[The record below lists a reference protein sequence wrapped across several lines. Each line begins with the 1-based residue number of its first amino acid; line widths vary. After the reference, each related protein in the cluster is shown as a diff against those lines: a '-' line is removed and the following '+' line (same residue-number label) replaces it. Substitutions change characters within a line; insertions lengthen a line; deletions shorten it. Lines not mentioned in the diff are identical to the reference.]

1 MAGGVTGG
9 AAGTWSDRFEQGL
22 HPFIEAFNASIGFD
36 LTLLQEDLDG
46 SIAHAR
52 MLGACEV
59 ITAVEAEQLI
69 QGLET
74 IRSEAAA
81 GSFQPGLEDED
92 VHFAVERRLITL
104 LGPLGKKLHT
114 GRSRNDQVGTD
125 LRLWLRRRLD
135 EFLLDLQRLQ
145 QALLRQADRH
155 RRTMIPGY
163 THLQRAQ
170 PLCLAHHLL
179 AYVEM
184 LERDRQRLLDVRR
197 RVNICPLGA
206 AALAGTSVGIDRR
219 RTAAELGFDAIY
231 ANSLDAV
238 SDRDFCVEFAAA
250 ASLVMAHLSRLAE
263 EVIAWASEEFRFIR
277 LSDRCA
283 TGSSLM
289 PQKKNPDVPEL
300 VRGKCGRV
308 FGHLQGMLTMIKG
321 LPLAYNKDFQE
332 DKEALFDTYRT
343 ARDCVEAMAIL
354 FEEGL
359 DFRSDRLNQAV
370 EQDFSNAT
378 DVADY
383 LVARGVPFREAYQ
396 LVGAVVRRC
405 LEQHCLLRDLK
416 LSEWKE
422 LHPAFEDDL
431 HSVLAPEAVVAAR
444 TSEGGTGFVRVDEQL
459 ALWMTRINRCEPEG

>member
-9 AAGTWSDRFEQGL
+9 AAGAWSDRFEQGL

-46 SIAHAR
+46 SMAHAR
-52 MLGACEV
+52 MLASCGV
-59 ITAVEAEQLI
+59 IAEEEAVQLVD
-69 QGLET
+69 GLEM
-74 IRSEAAA
+74 IRTEAAD
-81 GSFQPGLEDED
+81 GRFNPGLEDED
-92 VHFAVERRLITL
+92 VHFAVERRLIAL
-104 LGPLGKKLHT
+104 VGSVGKKLHT

-135 EFLLDLQRLQ
+135 EIDGDLQRLQ
-145 QALLRQADRH
+145 RALLDQADRH
-155 RRTMIPGY
+155 QSTMIPGY

-179 AYVEM
+179 AYIEM
-184 LERDRQRLLDVRR
+184 LQRDRQRLGDVRG

-206 AALAGTSVGIDRR
+206 AALAGTPVPIDRR
-219 RTAAELGFDAIY
+219 RTAEDLGFAAIY

-238 SDRDFCVEFAAA
+238 SDRDFCVEFSAA

-263 EVIAWASEEFRFIR
+263 EVIAWASEEFGFVR

-308 FGHLQGMLTMIKG
+308 FGHLQGLLTMIKG

-332 DKEALFDTYRT
+332 DKEALFDAYRT
-343 ARDCVEAMAIL
+343 TRDCVEAMAIL

-359 DFRSDRLNQAV
+359 EFRIDRLNQAV
-370 EQDFSNAT
+370 ESDFSNAT

-405 LEQHCLLRDLK
+405 LEQGCLLRE
-416 LSEWKE
+416 LSLEQWKE
-422 LHPAFEDDL
+422 LHPAFEADL
-431 HSVLAPEAVVAAR
+431 HEALAPRAVVSAR
-444 TSEGGTGFVRVDEQL
+444 RSEGGTGFDRVHEQVM
-459 ALWMTRINRCEPEG
+459 LWQERLKESAVG

>member
-9 AAGTWSDRFEQGL
+9 AAGAWSDRFEQGL

-52 MLGACEV
+52 MLASCGV
-59 ITAVEAEQLI
+59 IAEEEAVQLVE
-69 QGLET
+69 GLEM
-74 IRSEAAA
+74 IRTEAAD
-81 GSFQPGLEDED
+81 GRFNPGLADED
-92 VHFAVERRLITL
+92 VHFAVERRLIAL
-104 LGPLGKKLHT
+104 VGSVGKKLHT

-135 EFLLDLQRLQ
+135 EIDGDLQRLQ
-145 QALLRQADRH
+145 RALLDQADRH
-155 RRTMIPGY
+155 QSTMIPGY

-179 AYVEM
+179 AYIEM
-184 LERDRQRLLDVRR
+184 LQRDRQRLGDVRE

-206 AALAGTSVGIDRR
+206 AALAGTPVPIDRR
-219 RTAAELGFDAIY
+219 RTAEDLGFAAIY

-238 SDRDFCVEFAAA
+238 SDRDFCVEFSAA

-263 EVIAWASEEFRFIR
+263 EVIAWASEEFGFVR

-308 FGHLQGMLTMIKG
+308 FGHLQGLLTMIKG

-332 DKEALFDTYRT
+332 DKEALFDAYRT
-343 ARDCVEAMAIL
+343 TRDCVEAMAIL

-359 DFRSDRLNQAV
+359 EFRIDRLNQAV
-370 EQDFSNAT
+370 ESDFSNAT

-405 LEQHCLLRDLK
+405 LEQGCLLRE
-416 LSEWKE
+416 LSLEQWKE
-422 LHPAFEDDL
+422 LHPAFEADL
-431 HSVLAPEAVVAAR
+431 HEALAPRAVVSAR
-444 TSEGGTGFVRVDEQL
+444 RSEGGTGFDRVHEQVM
-459 ALWMTRINRCEPEG
+459 LWQERLKESAVG

>member
-9 AAGTWSDRFEQGL
+9 AAGAWSNRFEQGL

-52 MLGACEV
+52 MLASCGV
-59 ITAVEAEQLI
+59 IAEEEAVQLVD
-69 QGLET
+69 GLEL
-74 IRSEAAA
+74 IRTEAAD
-81 GSFQPGLEDED
+81 GRFNPGLEDED
-92 VHFAVERRLITL
+92 VHFAVERRLIAL
-104 LGPLGKKLHT
+104 VGSVGKKLHT

-135 EFLLDLQRLQ
+135 EIDGDLQRLQ
-145 QALLRQADRH
+145 RALLDQADRH
-155 RRTMIPGY
+155 QSTMIPGY

-179 AYVEM
+179 AYIEM
-184 LERDRQRLLDVRR
+184 LQRDRQRLGDVRG

-206 AALAGTSVGIDRR
+206 AALAGTPVPIDRR
-219 RTAAELGFDAIY
+219 RTAEDLGFTAIY

-238 SDRDFCVEFAAA
+238 SDRDFCVEFSAA

-263 EVIAWASEEFRFIR
+263 EVIAWASEEFGFVR

-308 FGHLQGMLTMIKG
+308 FGHLQGLLTMIKG

-332 DKEALFDTYRT
+332 DKEALFDAYRT
-343 ARDCVEAMAIL
+343 TRDCVEAMAIL

-359 DFRSDRLNQAV
+359 EFRIDRLNQAV
-370 EQDFSNAT
+370 ESDFSNAT

-405 LEQHCLLRDLK
+405 LEQGCLLRE
-416 LSEWKE
+416 LSLEQWKE
-422 LHPAFEDDL
+422 LHPAFEADL
-431 HSVLAPEAVVAAR
+431 HEALAPRAVVSAR
-444 TSEGGTGFVRVDEQL
+444 RSEGGTGFDRVHEQL
-459 ALWMTRINRCEPEG
+459 MLWQERLKESAVG

>member
-9 AAGTWSDRFEQGL
+9 AAGAWSDRFEQGL

-52 MLGACEV
+52 MLASCGV
-59 ITAVEAEQLI
+59 IAEQEAVQLVE
-69 QGLET
+69 GLEM
-74 IRSEAAA
+74 IRTEAAD
-81 GSFQPGLEDED
+81 GRFNPGLADED
-92 VHFAVERRLITL
+92 VHFAVERRLIAL
-104 LGPLGKKLHT
+104 VGSVGKKLHT

-135 EFLLDLQRLQ
+135 EIDGDLQRLQ
-145 QALLRQADRH
+145 RALLDQADRH
-155 RRTMIPGY
+155 QSTMIPGY

-179 AYVEM
+179 AYIEM
-184 LERDRQRLLDVRR
+184 LQRDRQRLGDVRG

-206 AALAGTSVGIDRR
+206 AALAGTPVPIDRR
-219 RTAAELGFDAIY
+219 RTAEDLGFAAIY

-238 SDRDFCVEFAAA
+238 SDRDFCVEFSAA

-263 EVIAWASEEFRFIR
+263 EVIAWASEEFGFVR

-308 FGHLQGMLTMIKG
+308 FGHLQGLLTMIKG

-332 DKEALFDTYRT
+332 DKEALFDAYRT
-343 ARDCVEAMAIL
+343 TRDCVEAMAIL

-359 DFRSDRLNQAV
+359 EFRIDRLNQAV
-370 EQDFSNAT
+370 ESDFSNAT

-405 LEQHCLLRDLK
+405 LEQGCLLRE
-416 LSEWKE
+416 LSLEQWKE
-422 LHPAFEDDL
+422 LHPAFEADL
-431 HSVLAPEAVVAAR
+431 HEALAPRAVVSAR
-444 TSEGGTGFVRVDEQL
+444 RSEGGTGFDRVHEQVM
-459 ALWMTRINRCEPEG
+459 LWQERLKGSAFG

>member
-1 MAGGVTGG
+1 MAGVTGG
-9 AAGTWSDRFEQGL
+9 AAGAWSDRFEQGL

-52 MLGACEV
+52 MLASCGV
-59 ITAVEAEQLI
+59 IAEQEAVQLVE
-69 QGLET
+69 GLEM
-74 IRSEAAA
+74 IRTEAAD
-81 GSFQPGLEDED
+81 GRFNPGLADED
-92 VHFAVERRLITL
+92 VHFAVERRLIAL
-104 LGPLGKKLHT
+104 VGSVGKKLHT

-135 EFLLDLQRLQ
+135 EIDGDLQRLQ
-145 QALLRQADRH
+145 RALLDQADRH
-155 RRTMIPGY
+155 QSTMIPGY

-179 AYVEM
+179 AYIEM
-184 LERDRQRLLDVRR
+184 LQRDRQRLGDVRR

-206 AALAGTSVGIDRR
+206 AALAGTPVPIDRR
-219 RTAAELGFDAIY
+219 RTAEDLGFTAIY

-238 SDRDFCVEFAAA
+238 SDRDFCVEFSAA

-263 EVIAWASEEFRFIR
+263 EVIAWASEEFGFVR

-308 FGHLQGMLTMIKG
+308 FGHLQGLLTMIKG

-332 DKEALFDTYRT
+332 DKEALFDAYRT
-343 ARDCVEAMAIL
+343 TRDCVEAMAIL

-359 DFRSDRLNQAV
+359 EFRIDRLNQAV
-370 EQDFSNAT
+370 ESDFSNAT

-405 LEQHCLLRDLK
+405 LEQGCLLRE
-416 LSEWKE
+416 LSLEEWKE
-422 LHPAFEDDL
+422 LHPAFEADL
-431 HSVLAPEAVVAAR
+431 HEALAPRAVVSAR
-444 TSEGGTGFVRVDEQL
+444 RSEGGTGFDRVHEQL
-459 ALWMTRINRCEPEG
+459 MLWQERLKESAVG